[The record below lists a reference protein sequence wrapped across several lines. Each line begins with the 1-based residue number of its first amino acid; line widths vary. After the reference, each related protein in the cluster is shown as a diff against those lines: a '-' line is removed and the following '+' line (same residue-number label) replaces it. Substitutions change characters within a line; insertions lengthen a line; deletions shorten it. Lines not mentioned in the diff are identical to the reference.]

1 MAEQKTTA
9 QLADET
15 RLRREQ
21 IQLESEELKLEQTR
35 QETEERKA
43 QIAYK
48 GRQRTLRQN
57 QALLSAKAAQKL
69 AKVCSHRQGGQNGDM
84 FKGKGPTA
92 LKVEKMPDGF
102 TVRIRCLC
110 CPLRITSPLPSDASK
125 KQKRGETAADRDA
138 RLEKFAAD
146 RERFDRYYA
155 ISQEDALTGEA
166 GAPMECGTTFKVTD
180 DDGNQIFKPRPSDS
194 YAVEM
199 VTA

>member
-1 MAEQKTTA
+1 MAEQKTTG
-9 QLADET
+9 QLADEA

-21 IQLESEELKLEQTR
+21 IELEAAELRLEDTR
-35 QETEERKA
+35 QASEERKA
-43 QIAYK
+43 QNAYRL
-48 GRQRTLRQN
+48 RQRTLRQN
-57 QALLSAKAAQKL
+57 QALNQARSAQKL
-69 AKVCSHRQGGQNGDM
+69 SKVCSHRQGGQNGDM

-110 CPLRITSPLPSDASK
+110 CPLRVTSPIPSDASK
-125 KQKRGETAADRDA
+125 KLKRGEAQEERTT

-146 RERFDRYYA
+146 KARFDKYYA

-180 DDGNQIFKPRPSDS
+180 DDGNQIYKPRPSDS
-194 YAVEM
+194 YAIEV
-199 VTA
+199 VAA

>member
-1 MAEQKTTA
+1 MAESKSAA
-9 QLADET
+9 QLADEA
-15 RLRREQ
+15 RLKREL
-21 IQLESEELKLEQTR
+21 IQLEAAELDLEQTR
-35 QETEERKA
+35 QSSEERKA
-43 QIAYK
+43 QNADTVRK
-48 GRQRTLRQN
+48 RTMRQN
-57 QALLSAKAAQKL
+57 QALNQARSAQKL

-102 TVRIRCLC
+102 TVRIRCLA

-125 KQKRGETAADRDA
+125 KLKRGETNDERAA
-138 RLEKFAAD
+138 RLDKFAKD

-180 DDGNQIFKPRPSDS
+180 EDGNQIFKPRPSDS

-199 VTA
+199 ATA